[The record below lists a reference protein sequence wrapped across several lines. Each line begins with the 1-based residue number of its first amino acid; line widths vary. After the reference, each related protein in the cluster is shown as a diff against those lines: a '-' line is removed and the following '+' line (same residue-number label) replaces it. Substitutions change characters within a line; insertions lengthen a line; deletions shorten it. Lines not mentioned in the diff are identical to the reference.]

1 MSRFFPLLLS
11 YQLVAAANPVR
22 DLQCVYDIL
31 KEHPLSCTW
40 REPEHA
46 FATIQS
52 YQVNVY
58 HEGSIMSTH
67 STKSLLFQTKD
78 KLIQGGGYV
87 VSVSTITN
95 NEEAVAETIVKFAN
109 YGMSFDCLLM
119 LLSFSTVLI
128 NTP

>member
-1 MSRFFPLLLS
+1 
-11 YQLVAAANPVR
+11 
-22 DLQCVYDIL
+22 
-31 KEHPLSCTW
+31 
-40 REPEHA
+40 
-46 FATIQS
+46 
-52 YQVNVY
+52 
-58 HEGSIMSTH
+58 MSTH

-109 YGMSFDCLLM
+109 YGMSFDYLLM